1 MEKKLQIKE
10 LGILKY
16 LQWIEVT
23 WLKEGIMI
31 SQHNHILDLLKEI
44 GLLGCRLAYTPTKAN
59 HKLDEGLESPLIER
73 EVLKLGRQVNLPI
86 TC

>member
-1 MEKKLQIKE
+1 
-10 LGILKY
+10 
-16 LQWIEVT
+16 
-23 WLKEGIMI
+23 MI

-73 EVLKLGRQVNLPI
+73 GIKAR
-86 TC
+86 